1 MSPSWSLPSRDS
13 SWQGR
18 PSGEPGVGDPAREAS
33 KRFRLELFLTTARTF
48 LMAQRVK
55 GLSAMQET
63 LVRSL
68 GRDDPLEKEMA
79 THSSTIAWKIPWTEE
94 PGRLQSM
101 GSQSQTQL
109 SDFTLPLL
117 GLS

>member
-33 KRFRLELFLTTARTF
+33 RRFRLEVFLTAARTS

-55 GLSAMQET
+55 RLSAMQRSW
-63 LVRSL
+63 VRSL
-68 GRDDPLEKEMA
+68 GWEDPLEKEMA
-79 THSSTIAWKIPWTEE
+79 THSSTLAWKIPWTEE

-101 GSQSQTQL
+101 GSQRVGH
-109 SDFTLPLL
+109 D
-117 GLS
+117 